1 MVWKFQGM
9 GRSNLVLRILF
20 TYLFKNI
27 WEKKLR
33 SILIVFAIA
42 ITTAM
47 TFAAFGTSDN
57 FKDMVTE
64 KNKAEFGEANILISS
79 KESSNNPFLDEK
91 ILNDNLKDN
100 NKVYMFNGNGLFK
113 ENDKSLRVNIIAP
126 NNIENL
132 QKINPINTKDS
143 NINDLRKD
151 DIIISKRVE

>member
-1 MVWKFQGM
+1 M
-9 GRSNLVLRILF
+9 RILF

-91 ILNDNLKDN
+91 ILNDNLKDD
-100 NKVYMFNGNGLFK
+100 NKVYMFNGSG
-113 ENDKSLRVNIIAP
+113 
-126 NNIENL
+126 
-132 QKINPINTKDS
+132 
-143 NINDLRKD
+143 
-151 DIIISKRVE
+151 